1 MWKKKKFFV
10 ICVLFLALLA
20 ACAARPAETL
30 PKQTTTVSTVATSAT
45 EPSVPEASRSSVT
58 TVPTEAL
65 TTAGTTDPITT
76 QEYSFL
82 SPEENGAVNTVIEF
96 LSKSAWNEYTGDEP
110 YDLEKY
116 LYQAEIVV
124 NAYPGFAEDPSFV
137 PEILSYPTEN
147 MQAYLTLIAERREDR
162 MSRGAVCD
170 DFRVSYSKIVCAYD
184 PLSATSSVTLFEE
197 SAYYLSGGWVSARG
211 GFYTVELTT
220 DMGRWQIISVVPHN
234 DAEYLA
240 IIGETGEEPV
250 QSIS

>member
-1 MWKKKKFFV
+1 MVIRRYFFT
-10 ICVLFLALLA
+10 IFIFCMIFLTG
-20 ACAARPAETL
+20 CAESPVETMQATATTITTATTLVTTRPVETT
-30 PKQTTTVSTVATSAT
+30 PFSSGGIESRGETTTEGTV
-45 EPSVPEASRSSVT
+45 
-58 TVPTEAL
+58 
-65 TTAGTTDPITT
+65 DPITT

-96 LSKSAWNEYTGDEP
+96 LSKSAWNEYTGGEP

-184 PLSATSSVTLFEE
+184 PLSATASVTLFEE

-211 GFYTVELTT
+211 GFYTVELIT
-220 DMGRWQIISVVPHN
+220 DMGQWKISSVAPHN